1 MKKSLLYI
9 GLVVLVLNAGCNK
22 DKEFLNV
29 PPTDVL
35 QDEQL
40 WNDEGLI
47 LSVLADLY
55 DRYPDRQTDYNNSP
69 IPSMVTQAI
78 DNWAE
83 FARFDEAFASENGQY
98 WRHGASQYDYVFP
111 GMMVK
116 DRGEVTYWDYA
127 YIRELNTFIAKC
139 ATSVKLKQDVKDRF
153 IAEARYLRAVVYF
166 EEVKRL
172 GGVPLI
178 LEPLQYDYKGDPA
191 YLQHARAK
199 ESDIYDFV
207 LSEMDTVRKYV
218 PSSPISKTRVTVG
231 LALAT
236 KTRAALY
243 AASIAR
249 YGATTPE
256 VSLPGGEVGIPA
268 AKANAYYTI
277 ALKTAQELIN
287 SGSYS
292 LYKKNSDNLTQN
304 FISLFIDK
312 GANPEVI
319 FAKDYKLQSGR
330 VQGWTLW
337 SQPRSNAEEQQGG
350 RLNPSLNLVQSFE
363 LLDNT
368 FAPLPINAPGGGYRY
383 YSDPQDLFA
392 NRDPRLAATVI
403 LPGSSFKDKPVDI
416 WAGYI
421 RNNGSIVTGDNF
433 GAKGKLEPNGPDVQV
448 VGYDGPVN
456 NLEFSAQSGFIV
468 RKYMDPTVGSGRIGT
483 QSEVWWIRYRYA
495 EVLLN
500 AAEAAFELGQADVAA
515 GYINQVRERAGFT
528 IPLTPGD
535 ITFGRIVHER
545 KVELAFE
552 GHEFWDMKRWRL
564 AHKVWNGES
573 VPLTTNPGDPEAVST
588 RVFALWPYKVYDPGG
603 PNNGKY
609 IFKQVLPGAVTSAH
623 KFRMGNYYSSI
634 GDDIRN
640 NNPKIV
646 KNPNQ

>member
-9 GLVVLVLNAGCNK
+9 WLVILAVNAGCNDK
-22 DKEFLNV
+22 DFLNV
-29 PPTDVL
+29 APTNVL
-35 QDEQL
+35 QNDQL

-55 DRYPDRQTDYNNSP
+55 DRYPDRQTDVNNSN
-69 IPSMVTQAI
+69 IPSMVVQTI

-83 FARFDEAFASENGQY
+83 FARFDEAFASEAGQY
-98 WRHGASQYDYVFP
+98 WRHGASDYPYVFP
-111 GMMVK
+111 GMIVK
-116 DRGEVTYWDYA
+116 GGAEVTYWDYA
-127 YIRELNTFIAKC
+127 YIRELNIFIDKC
-139 ATSVKLKQDVKDRF
+139 GTSTKLKQDVKDRF

-166 EEVKRL
+166 EEVKRV
-172 GGVPLI
+172 GGVPLV
-178 LEPLQYDYKGDPA
+178 LAPMEYDYKGDPS
-191 YLQHARAK
+191 YLQQPRAK
-199 ESDIYDFV
+199 ESEIYDFV
-207 LSEMDTVRKYV
+207 ISEMDTVKKYL
-218 PSSPISKTRVTVG
+218 PASPISKTRATVG

-236 KTRAALY
+236 KVRAALY
-243 AASIAR
+243 AGSIAK
-249 YGATTPE
+249 YGATTPQ
-256 VSLPGGEVGIPA
+256 VSLPGGEVGIPL
-268 AKANAYYTI
+268 AKATDYYTI
-277 ALKTAQELIN
+277 ALNAAKELIG
-287 SGSYS
+287 SGNYS
-292 LYKKNSDNLTQN
+292 LYKKNTDNLTQN

-312 GANPEVI
+312 GSNPEVI
-319 FAKDYKLQSGR
+319 FAKDFKLQSGR
-330 VQGWTLW
+330 VQPWTLW

-368 FAPLPINAPGGGYRY
+368 FAPLNINATGGGYVY
-383 YSDPQDLFA
+383 YNDPLDLFA

-403 LPGSSFKDKPVDI
+403 LPGSEFKDKKVDI

-433 GAKGKLEPNGPDVQV
+433 GAKAKLEPNGPDVQV
-448 VGYDGPVN
+448 VGFDGPVN

-483 QSEVWWIRYRYA
+483 QSEVWWIRYRYG

-500 AAEAAFELGQADVAA
+500 AAEAAFELGQRDVAA
-515 GYINQVRERAGFT
+515 GYMNQIRERAGFK
-528 IPLTPGD
+528 IPLTAAD
-535 ITFGRIVHER
+535 ITFDRIVHER

-564 AHKVWNGES
+564 AHRVWNGAKTD
-573 VPLTTNPGDPEAVST
+573 LTTTPGKSDVSST

-603 PNNGKY
+603 ANNGKY
-609 IFKQVLPGAVTSAH
+609 IFKQVIPGAVTSAH
-623 KFRMGNYYSSI
+623 GFRLGNYYGAI
-634 GDDIRN
+634 NDDIRN

>member
-9 GLVVLVLNAGCNK
+9 YLIILACSAGCN
-22 DKEFLNV
+22 DKNFLDVAPAN
-29 PPTDVL
+29 VL
-35 QDEQL
+35 QNDQL

-55 DRYPDRQTDYNNSP
+55 DRYPDRQTDVNNSS
-69 IPSMVTQAI
+69 IPSMVVQTI

-98 WRHGASQYDYVFP
+98 WRHGASDYPYVFP
-111 GMMVK
+111 GMIV
-116 DRGEVTYWDYA
+116 RGGAEVTYWDYA
-127 YIRELNTFIAKC
+127 YIRELNIFINKC
-139 ATSVKLKQDVKDRF
+139 GASTKLKQEVKNRF

-166 EEVKRL
+166 EEVKRV

-178 LEPLQYDYKGDPA
+178 LQPMEYDYKGDPA

-199 ESDIYDFV
+199 EAEIYDFV
-207 LSEMDTVRKYV
+207 ISEMDTVKKYL
-218 PSSPISKTRVTVG
+218 PASPVSKTRATVG

-236 KTRAALY
+236 KVRAALY
-243 AASIAR
+243 AGSIAKH
-249 YGATTPE
+249 GITTPQ
-256 VSLPGGEVGIPA
+256 VSLPGGEVGIPP
-268 AKANAYYTI
+268 AKASAYYTI
-277 ALKTAQELIN
+277 ALNAARELIG

-292 LYKKNSDNLTQN
+292 LYKKNVDNPTQN

-319 FAKDYKLQSGR
+319 FAKDFKLQSGR
-330 VQGWTLW
+330 VQPWTLW

-368 FAPLPINAPGGGYRY
+368 FAPLKINAAGGGYEY
-383 YSDPQDLFA
+383 YNDPLDLFA

-403 LPGSSFKDKPVDI
+403 LPGSEFKDKKVDI

-421 RNNGSIVTGDNF
+421 RKNGEIVTGDNF
-433 GAKGKLEPNGPDVQV
+433 GAKAKLEPNGPDVQV

-456 NLEFSAQSGFIV
+456 NLEFSAQSGFII

-500 AAEAAFELGQADVAA
+500 AAEAAFELGQPGVAA
-515 GYINQVRERAGFT
+515 VYLNQIRERAGFK
-528 IPLTPGD
+528 IPLTAAA
-535 ITFGRIVHER
+535 ITFDRIVHER

-564 AHKVWNGES
+564 AHKVWNGVRS
-573 VPLTTNPGDPEAVST
+573 NLTVHPGKCDEPAT
-588 RVFALWPYKVYDPGG
+588 RVFALWPYKVYDPGS
-603 PNNGKY
+603 PSNGKY
-609 IFKQVLPGAVTSAH
+609 IFKQLLPGAVTSAH
-623 KFRMGNYYSSI
+623 GFRLGNYYAAI
-634 GDDIRN
+634 NDDIRN

>member
-1 MKKSLLYI
+1 MKKHWLYI
-9 GLVVLVLNAGCNK
+9 CLVILACNVGCNDK
-22 DKEFLNV
+22 DFLNV
-29 PPTDVL
+29 KPSDVL
-35 QDEQL
+35 QNDQL

-55 DRYPDRQTDYNNSP
+55 DRYPDRQTDVNNSP
-69 IPSMVTQAI
+69 IPSMVVQTI
-78 DNWAE
+78 DNWGE

-98 WRHGASQYDYVFP
+98 WRHGASDYPYVFP
-111 GMMVK
+111 GMIVK
-116 DRGEVTYWDYA
+116 GAGEVTYWDYA
-127 YIRELNTFIAKC
+127 YIRELNIFIDKC
-139 ATSVKLKQDVKDRF
+139 GTSTKLKQEVKNRF

-166 EEVKRL
+166 EEVKRV

-178 LEPLQYDYKGDPA
+178 LQPMTYDYKGDPA

-199 ESDIYDFV
+199 ESEIYDFV
-207 LSEMDTVRKYV
+207 ISEMDTVRKYLPAGAV
-218 PSSPISKTRVTVG
+218 SKTRATAG

-243 AASIAR
+243 AGSIAR
-249 YGATTPE
+249 HGVTTPQ
-256 VSLPGGEVGIPA
+256 VSLPGGEAGIPV
-268 AKANAYYTI
+268 AKANDYYTI
-277 ALKTAQELIN
+277 ALNAAKELIN
-287 SGSYS
+287 SGSYA
-292 LYKKNSDNLTQN
+292 LYKKNADNFTQN

-319 FAKDYKLQSGR
+319 FAKDFKLQSGR
-330 VQGWTLW
+330 VQPWTLW

-368 FAPLPINAPGGGYRY
+368 FAPLNINAPGGGYVY
-383 YSDPQDLFA
+383 YNDPLDLFA

-403 LPGSSFKDKPVDI
+403 LPGSEFKDKKVDI

-421 RNNGSIVTGDNF
+421 RRNGDIVTGDNF
-433 GAKGKLEPNGPDVQV
+433 GAKSRLEPNGPEVQV

-456 NLEFSAQSGFIV
+456 NLEFSAQSGFII

-500 AAEAAFELGQADVAA
+500 AAEAAFELGQRDVAA
-515 GYINQVRERAGFT
+515 GYINQVRERAGFK
-528 IPLTPGD
+528 IPLTAAD
-535 ITFGRIVHER
+535 MTFDRIVHER

-564 AHKVWNGES
+564 AHKVWNG
-573 VPLTTNPGDPEAVST
+573 VRTALTTNPGKSDEPST
-588 RVFALWPYKVYDPGG
+588 RVFALWPYKVYDPGS

-623 KFRMGNYYSSI
+623 GFRLGNYYAAI
-634 GDDIRN
+634 NDDIRN

>member
-9 GLVVLVLNAGCNK
+9 CLAVFAVNAGCNDK
-22 DKEFLNV
+22 DFLSVAPSN
-29 PPTDVL
+29 VL
-35 QDEQL
+35 QNDQL

-55 DRYPDRQTDYNNSP
+55 DRYPDRQTDANATG
-69 IPSMVTQAI
+69 IPSMVTQTI
-78 DNWAE
+78 DNWGE

-98 WRHGASQYDYVFP
+98 WRHGTTEYDYVFP
-111 GMMVK
+111 GMIA
-116 DRGEVTYWDYA
+116 RNTGEITYWDYA
-127 YIRELNTFIAKC
+127 YIRELNIFIEKC
-139 ATSVKLKQDVKDRF
+139 GTSTKLKADVKNRF

-166 EEVKRL
+166 EEVKRV
-172 GGVPLI
+172 GGVPLV
-178 LEPLQYDYKGDPA
+178 LKPMEYNYEGDPA
-191 YLQHARAK
+191 YLQHPRAK
-199 ESDIYDFV
+199 ESEIYDFV
-207 LSEMDTVRKYV
+207 ISEMDTVKKYLPV
-218 PSSPISKTRVTVG
+218 SPISKTRATVG

-236 KTRAALY
+236 KVRAALY
-243 AASIAR
+243 AGAIAK
-249 YGATTPE
+249 YGVTTPQ
-256 VSLPGGEVGIPA
+256 VTLPGGEVGIPA
-268 AKANAYYTI
+268 SAANGYYTT
-277 ALKTAQELIN
+277 ALKAAQELIS
-287 SGSYS
+287 SGTYS

-312 GANPEVI
+312 GSNPEVI
-319 FAKDYKLQSGR
+319 FAKDFKLQSGR
-330 VQGWTLW
+330 VQPWTLW

-368 FAPLPINAPGGGYRY
+368 FAPLPTNAASGGYVY
-383 YSDPQDLFA
+383 YNDPLDLFA

-403 LPGSSFKDKPVDI
+403 LPGAEFKDKKVDI
-416 WAGYI
+416 WAGYMLKDGKI
-421 RNNGSIVTGDNF
+421 ITGDNF

-456 NLEFSAQSGFIV
+456 NLEFSAQSGFII

-483 QSEVWWIRYRYA
+483 QSEVWWIRYRYG

-500 AAEAAFELGQADVAA
+500 AAEAAFELGQRDVAA
-515 GYINQVRERAGFT
+515 GYMNQVRERAGFK
-528 IPLTPGD
+528 IPLTAAD
-535 ITFGRIVHER
+535 ITFDRIVHER

-564 AHKVWNGES
+564 AHKVWNG
-573 VPLTTNPGDPEAVST
+573 VKTNLTTQPGKSDESST
-588 RVFALWPYKVYDPGG
+588 RVFALWPYKVYDPGS

-609 IFKQVLPGAVTSAH
+609 VFKQVLPGAVTSAH
-623 KFRMGNYYSSI
+623 LFRLGNYYAAI

>member
-9 GLVVLVLNAGCNK
+9 GLCALVLSTACNR
-22 DKEFLNV
+22 DKEFLDV
-29 PPTDVL
+29 PPSDIL
-35 QDEQL
+35 QNEQL

-55 DRYPDRQTDYNNSP
+55 DRYPDRQTDVNNSP
-69 IPSMVTQAI
+69 IPSMVVQTI
-78 DNWAE
+78 DNWGE

-98 WRHGASQYDYVFP
+98 WRHSFVDYPYVFP
-111 GMMVK
+111 GMIVK
-116 DRGEVTYWDYA
+116 GGAEVTYWDYA
-127 YIRELNTFIAKC
+127 YIRELNIFIEKC
-139 ATSVKLKQDVKDRF
+139 AASTKLKQEVKDRF
-153 IAEARYLRAVVYF
+153 VAEARYLRAVVYF
-166 EEVKRL
+166 EEVKRV

-178 LEPLQYDYKGDPA
+178 LKAMEYDYKNDPS
-191 YLQHARAK
+191 YLQSPRAK
-199 ESDIYDFV
+199 ESEIYDFV
-207 LSEMDTVRKYV
+207 ISEMDTVKKYV
-218 PSSPISKTRVTVG
+218 PASPISKTRVTVG

-243 AASIAR
+243 AGSIAKH
-249 YGATTPE
+249 GAETPQ
-256 VSLPGGEVGIPA
+256 VTLPGGEVGIPA
-268 AKANAYYTI
+268 SKAAAYYTT
-277 ALKTAQELIN
+277 ALQAAQELIAT
-287 SGSYS
+287 GSYS

-312 GANPEVI
+312 GSNPEVI

-330 VQGWTLW
+330 VQPWTLW

-368 FAPLPINAPGGGYRY
+368 FAPLPTNTAGGDYIY
-383 YSDPQDLFA
+383 YNDPLDLFA
-392 NRDPRLAATVI
+392 NRDPRLAATVM
-403 LPGSSFKDKPVDI
+403 LPGSEFKDKKVDI

-421 RNNGSIVTGDNF
+421 RKDGSIVTGDNF
-433 GAKGKLEPNGPDVQV
+433 GAKAKLEPGGPDVQV
-448 VGYDGPVN
+448 VGFDGPVN
-456 NLEFSAQSGFIV
+456 NLEFSAQSGFII

-500 AAEAAFELGQADVAA
+500 AAEAAFELGQAGVAA

-528 IPLTPGD
+528 IPLTAAQ
-535 ITFGRIVHER
+535 ITFDRMVHER

-564 AHKVWNGES
+564 AHKIWNGAK
-573 VPLTTNPGDPEAVST
+573 VPLTTDPGSATAVST
-588 RVFALWPYKVYDPGG
+588 RVFGLWPYKVYNPGS

-609 IFKQVLPGAVTSAH
+609 VFKQVLPGAVTSAH
-623 KFRMGNYYSSI
+623 LFRLGNYYATI
-634 GDDIRN
+634 DEGIRS

>member
-9 GLVVLVLNAGCNK
+9 GLCIFALNTGCNDK
-22 DKEFLNV
+22 DFLNV
-29 PPTDVL
+29 PPSNVL
-35 QDEQL
+35 QNEQL

-55 DRYPDRQTDYNNSP
+55 DRYPDRQTDPNNG
-69 IPSMVTQAI
+69 IPSMVTQTI

-98 WRHGASQYDYVFP
+98 WRHSSREYNYVFP
-111 GMMVK
+111 GMIVA
-116 DRGEVTYWDYA
+116 GNIEITYWDYA
-127 YIRELNTFIAKC
+127 YIRELNIFIDKC
-139 ATSVKLKQDVKDRF
+139 ATSTKLKQEVKDRF
-153 IAEARYLRAVVYF
+153 IAEARYLRASVYF
-166 EEVKRL
+166 EEVKRV

-178 LEPLQYDYKGDPA
+178 LQPLEYDYKGDPA

-199 ESDIYDFV
+199 ESEIYDFV
-207 LSEMDTVRKYV
+207 ISEMDSIKKYV
-218 PSSPISKTRVTVG
+218 PASPVSKTRVTAG
-231 LALAT
+231 LAQAT
-236 KTRAALY
+236 KIRAALY
-243 AASIAR
+243 AGSIAKH
-249 YGATTPE
+249 GVTTPQ
-256 VSLPGGEVGIPA
+256 VSLPGGEVGIPSSMA
-268 AKANAYYTI
+268 AKYYTT
-277 ALKTAQELIN
+277 ALQTAQELIG

-292 LYKKNSDNLTQN
+292 LYKKNADNVTQN
-304 FISLFIDK
+304 FVSLFIDK

-330 VQGWTLW
+330 VQPWTLW

-363 LLDNT
+363 LLDNS
-368 FAPLPINAPGGGYRY
+368 FAPLPVKTAGGDYIY
-383 YSDPQDLFA
+383 YNDPQDLFA

-403 LPGSSFKDKPVDI
+403 LPGTEFKDKKVDI

-421 RNNGSIVTGDNF
+421 KKDGSIVTGSNF
-433 GAKGKLEPNGPDVQV
+433 GAKAKLDGVNDVQV
-448 VGYDGPVN
+448 VGFDGPVN
-456 NLEFSAQSGFIV
+456 NLEFSAQTGFIV

-500 AAEAAFELGQADVAA
+500 AAEAAFELGQAGVAA
-515 GYINQVRERAGFT
+515 DYINQVRERAGFKT
-528 IPLTPGD
+528 PLTAAQ

-564 AHKVWNGES
+564 AHIIWNGRNTD
-573 VPLTTNPGDPEAVST
+573 LTLTPGDETAVST
-588 RVFALWPYKVYDPGG
+588 RVFGLWPYKIYDPGS

-609 IFKQVLPGAVTSAH
+609 VFKQILPGAVTAPH
-623 KFRMGNYYSSI
+623 EFRLGNYYGFI
-634 GDDIRN
+634 MDDIRN

>member
-9 GLVVLVLNAGCNK
+9 CLVILAINAGCNDK
-22 DKEFLNV
+22 DFLNV
-29 PPTDVL
+29 APSNVL
-35 QDEQL
+35 QNDQL

-55 DRYPDRQTDYNNSP
+55 DRYPDRQTDANATG
-69 IPSMVTQAI
+69 IPSMVVQTI
-78 DNWAE
+78 DNWGE

-98 WRHGASQYDYVFP
+98 WRHGTTEYDYVFP
-111 GMMVK
+111 GMIPK
-116 DRGEVTYWDYA
+116 NSGEVTYWDYA
-127 YIRELNTFIAKC
+127 YIRELNIFIDKC
-139 ATSVKLKQDVKDRF
+139 GTSTKLKSDVKNRF

-166 EEVKRL
+166 EEVKRV

-178 LEPLQYDYKGDPA
+178 LQPMEYNYQGDPA
-191 YLQHARAK
+191 YLQHPRAK
-199 ESDIYDFV
+199 ESEIYDFV
-207 LSEMDTVRKYV
+207 ISEMDSVKKYL
-218 PSSPISKTRVTVG
+218 PSSPVSKTRATVG

-236 KTRAALY
+236 KARAALY
-243 AASIAR
+243 AGAIAKH
-249 YGATTPE
+249 GVTTPQ
-256 VSLPGGEVGIPA
+256 VSLPGGEVGIPVTA
-268 AKANAYYTI
+268 ANGYYTT
-277 ALKTAQELIN
+277 ALNAAQELIN
-287 SGSYS
+287 SGNYA

-312 GANPEVI
+312 GSNPEVI
-319 FAKDYKLQSGR
+319 FAKDFKLQSGR
-330 VQGWTLW
+330 VQPWTLW

-368 FAPLPINAPGGGYRY
+368 FAPLATNVAGGGYAY

-392 NRDPRLAATVI
+392 NRDPRLAATVM
-403 LPGSSFKDKPVDI
+403 LPGSEFKDKKVDI

-421 RNNGSIVTGDNF
+421 LKDGKIITGDNF
-433 GAKGKLEPNGPDVQV
+433 GAKGKLVPNGPDVQV

-456 NLEFSAQSGFIV
+456 NLEFSAQSGFII

-500 AAEAAFELGQADVAA
+500 AAEAAFELGQGGVAA
-515 GYINQVRERAGFT
+515 GYLNQVRERAGFK
-528 IPLTPGD
+528 IPLSAAD
-535 ITFGRIVHER
+535 ITFDRIVHER

-564 AHKVWNGES
+564 AHKVWNGVKTS
-573 VPLTTNPGDPEAVST
+573 LTTQPGKSDESST
-588 RVFALWPYKVYDPGG
+588 RVFALWPYKVYDPGS

-623 KFRMGNYYSSI
+623 LFRLGNYYAAI